1 MKDLRIGVSAG
12 YGAGM
17 DSAIDQ
23 TIDDI
28 VQAEKAGFATAWLPN
43 IFSFD
48 ALSMLALAGRET
60 ERIELGTAVVPT
72 HSRHP
77 LYMAQQALTTQASC
91 DGRLALGLGP
101 SHQIVIENMLG
112 LSFDKPGLHVREYV
126 TIVKELVDTGKTS
139 FKGKTYQVEGALQV
153 PGAKPFPIFIGGLGP
168 MMRRLAGSLA
178 DGTVTWMTGPKTIAE
193 ILGPDIRSAADE
205 AGKPAPRICCAL
217 PIAITEDPA
226 GAREA
231 ASNIFG
237 MYGMLPSYRAMLDH
251 EGAAGP
257 GDVVIAG
264 SEAEVEAALAGLA
277 SAGVTDFNAAIM
289 PCGDD
294 PAASTRRTFEFL
306 AGLAAS

>member
-1 MKDLRIGVSAG
+1 MKELRIGVSGG
-12 YGAGM
+12 YGSGM
-17 DSAIDQ
+17 ESQVDQ
-23 TIDDI
+23 MVDDI

-77 LYMAQQALTTQASC
+77 LYMAQQALTTQAIC
-91 DGRLALGLGP
+91 GGRLALGLGP

-126 TIVKELVDTGKTS
+126 TIVKELVETGKTS
-139 FKGKTYQVEGALQV
+139 FKGKTYQVEGGLQI
-153 PGAKPFPIFIGGLGP
+153 PDAAPFPILIGGLGP

-178 DGTVTWMTGPKTIAE
+178 DGTVTWMTGPKTIGE
-193 ILGPDIRSAADE
+193 VLGPDIRKAADE
-205 AGKPAPRICCAL
+205 AGKPPPRICCSL
-217 PIAITEDPA
+217 PIAITEDPDT
-226 GAREA
+226 ARVNA
-231 ASNIFG
+231 ANIFG

-251 EGAAGP
+251 EGASGP
-257 GDVVIAG
+257 ADVAIFG
-264 SEAEVEAALAGLA
+264 SEAEIEKALSGLA

-294 PAASTRRTFEFL
+294 PAASTQRTFAFL
-306 AGLAAS
+306 AEIAGR